1 MSVVRPPL
9 LHLHDKA
16 RRRHHEGMHDQQC
29 QQQRRRGP
37 SPRRDGGGADDL
49 DGEEAGLG
57 GGVLVGDLG
66 EAVEVAGAHV
76 LVLHLEVHV
85 EGVGDVALLVEA
97 VAGAAVSQRRAV
109 AAGAR
114 VLDVPRQLPLAV
126 LGGVLVEHAPL
137 LGQVLHAG
145 HGREQPVVAL
155 PRQVHG
161 ELGLAVVGEDAPV
174 PLEVAR
180 RDALHVLV
188 EEPEEVDVHLALPEV
203 GALVL
208 GQLLEEPVVEAP
220 RQLGVAVLVA
230 VRGPADLADDDLE
243 VGHAGLLERAHQG
256 VVVCVEHV
264 GVAHAAVVLDAVA
277 AVEEGELEGEVVAL
291 VEAEEGVDVDDEGRA
306 VVVHELDHVGHD
318 VVDVGPEL
326 ALGRLVADVHVGVE
340 RDGGLHLVA
349 EPGLVQRL
357 LDVLERRHGGL
368 HEAAVVALEERLVPH
383 RHVPELEPVP
393 VAGGVLRHPVLGVAV
408 AGHRLQHVVGDAEH
422 DLDAGVEEGADGP
435 GVRVE
440 QLHLHDPV
448 LLEHLDHRGGVQR
461 VRALRSPVHAEVD
474 GGARGRRRGHVHGE

>member
-1 MSVVRPPL
+1 MRD
-9 LHLHDKA
+9 HQ
-16 RRRHHEGMHDQQC
+16 G

-37 SPRRDGGGADDL
+37 SACRDGGGADDL
-49 DGEEAGLG
+49 HREEAGLG

-85 EGVGDVALLVEA
+85 ECVGDVAHLVEP
-97 VAGAAVSQRRAV
+97 VAGAAVAQRRAV
-109 AAGAR
+109 AAGAG
-114 VLDVPRQLPLAV
+114 VLDVPPQLVHVLV
-126 LGGVLVEHAPL
+126 LGGLVVEHAPL

-145 HGREQPVVAL
+145 HGGEPPVVPL
-155 PRQVHG
+155 PRQVHA

-174 PLEVAR
+174 ALEVAR

-188 EEPEEVDVHLALPEV
+188 EEAEEVDVHLARPEV

-208 GQLLEEPVVEAP
+208 GQLLEEAVVEAA
-220 RQLGVAVLVA
+220 RELGVGVLVA
-230 VRGPADLADDDLE
+230 VGGPADLADDDLE
-243 VGHAGLLERAHQG
+243 AGHAGLLERAHQR
-256 VVVCVEHV
+256 VVVGVEHV
-264 GVAHAAVVLDAVA
+264 GVADAAVVLDAAA

-326 ALGRLVADVHVGVE
+326 ALGGLVADVDVGVE
-340 RDGGLHLVA
+340 RHGGLDLVA
-349 EPGLVQRL
+349 DPGLVQRL
-357 LDVLERRHGGL
+357 LDVLERRHGVL
-368 HEAAVVALEERLVPH
+368 HEAAVVALEEGLVPH
-383 RHVPELEPVP
+383 GHVAELEPVP

-422 DLDAGVEEGADGP
+422 DLDAGVEQRADGP

-448 LLEHLDHRGGVQR
+448 GLEHLDHLGGVQL
-461 VRALRSPVHAEVD
+461 VRALRSPVHAEVH
-474 GGARGRRRGHVHGE
+474 GGARRGHAHGE